1 MAQLI
6 IRNLD
11 DDVVRRLK
19 SKAKAQGTSV
29 EGMLREVVTKLARPD
44 RLAAIEELRRF
55 QAGVKPLPPGAPLAE
70 DLIREDRDDPDR

>member
-1 MAQLI
+1 MAQVI

-11 DDVVRRLK
+11 DAVVRRLK

-29 EGMLREVVTKLARPD
+29 EGMLRDVVTTLVRRD
-44 RLAAIEELRRF
+44 RSAMIEELQRVR
-55 QAGVKPLPPGAPLAE
+55 ALSPRLPAGAPLAE